1 LSPIGIR
8 CQADLARM
16 IVFAM
21 NHAADALGWC
31 HDNQYNDIKHN
42 DIQPNDIQHNNKEN
56 ATLSIL
62 AESCYA
68 ICH

>member
-1 LSPIGIR
+1 MSPIGIR

-21 NHAADALGWC
+21 NHRADALGWR
-31 HDNQYNDIKHN
+31 HDSNHN
-42 DIQPNDIQHNNKEN
+42 DIQHNDTQPNGIPHNNKEN

-62 AESCYA
+62 SESCYA